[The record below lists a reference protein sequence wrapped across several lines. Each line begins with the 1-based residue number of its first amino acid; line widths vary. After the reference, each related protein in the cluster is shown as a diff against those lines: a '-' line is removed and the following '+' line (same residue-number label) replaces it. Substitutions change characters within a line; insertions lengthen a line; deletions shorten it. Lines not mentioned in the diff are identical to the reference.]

1 MKPIRKAVL
10 PVAGLGTRF
19 LPATKAVPKEMLTV
33 VDRPVVQHVVDEAR
47 EAGIE
52 HFIFVTG
59 RGKAVIED
67 HFDIAFELDRMLQE
81 RGKEAIYEELKRDL
95 PAAGQTSFTRQQ
107 APLGLGHAVWCAR
120 EIVGDEPFAVLLPD
134 MLSKGCM
141 QQMLSAYERHGGNVI
156 AVEEVKP
163 EETHQYGIVGV
174 GETYGQTF
182 EINGMVEKPKQGT
195 APSNF
200 IISGRYILQPEIFS
214 ILEKGEKGAG
224 GEIQL
229 TDAMIR
235 LAEKQS
241 FFRHALR
248 RPDLRYR
255 FQARLPHGEHRLRAA
270 AQGTRRAAQGRD
282 RPAAQ
287 GTLREGS
294 GGVRANRDCR
304 AKTCKLRRTVR
315 ATRAWHAPSAD
326 FRRRNTLALCAAHCT
341 LCIARSRWRRG
352 PVALLGRFLPRLRAA
367 LRSGLFSWEIGL

>member
-19 LPATKAVPKEMLTV
+19 LPATKAVRKEMLTV

-67 HFDIAFELDRMLQE
+67 HFDIAFELDRTLQE
-81 RGKEAIYEELKRDL
+81 RGKTAAYEELKRDL
-95 PAAGQTSFTRQQ
+95 PKAGQTSFTRQQ

-134 MLSKGCM
+134 MLSRGCM
-141 QQMLSAYERHGGNVI
+141 AQMLKAYEQHGGNVI

-163 EETHQYGIVGV
+163 EETHQYGIVAV
-174 GETYGQTF
+174 GETFGQTF
-182 EINGMVEKPKQGT
+182 EITGMVEKPKQGT
-195 APSNF
+195 APSNY

-214 ILEKGEKGAG
+214 ILERGDKGAG

-235 LAEKQS
+235 LAEQQKFHGMRFDGRTYDTGS
-241 FFRHALR
+241 KIGFLTANLAYGLERPELAEALKAEIR
-248 RPDLRYR
+248 
-255 FQARLPHGEHRLRAA
+255 
-270 AQGTRRAAQGRD
+270 
-282 RPAAQ
+282 
-287 GTLREGS
+287 
-294 GGVRANRDCR
+294 
-304 AKTCKLRRTVR
+304 
-315 ATRAWHAPSAD
+315 
-326 FRRRNTLALCAAHCT
+326 
-341 LCIARSRWRRG
+341 
-352 PVALLGRFLPRLRAA
+352 ALLG
-367 LRSGLFSWEIGL
+367 